1 MRIPMATRIWCSIF
15 LLCVGIIL
23 FPAYEHWVAT
33 RTWVAVDTPIS
44 LAPGHVRIDDF
55 RVNQSAAYYIGIK
68 LDDYDYWR
76 YPDCQD
82 YKAIQTR
89 WWLSRDGRLVSTWKD
104 YWGDFWGTGPNGPAR
119 GTGLGAFDST
129 SGPYSLDVEMLPGAA
144 CLQAFHPRLRVDA
157 DETEYARGGWIYAM
171 AILASFGLIGVSI
184 AFPLAS
190 LASAAAQPRVTGGES
205 LPIFDTLRAERE
217 STRRKLLLAERASTL
232 PTIGYVYAQTCL
244 VLFLG
249 IVPFFCN
256 WGRSNGIPVRVLRP
270 GVIQASTEGG
280 MKGLLVYV
288 DRGGNLYF
296 NSKRIKAEE
305 LPRAL
310 QAEFALRADW
320 SVYVDGDSDAEYA
333 DVVRAM
339 DLVRSAQGKV
349 IMVTPSL
356 RAEAEARR
364 N

>member
-1 MRIPMATRIWCSIF
+1 MRIPTARRISVSV
-15 LLCVGIIL
+15 LLFCTGIVL
-23 FPAYEHWVAT
+23 FPGYRHWVRT

-44 LAPGHVRIDDF
+44 LAPGHVRIDNF
-55 RVNQSAAYYIGIK
+55 HLNQSAAYYIGIK
-68 LDDYDYWR
+68 LDGYEYWR

-89 WWLSRDGRLVSTWKD
+89 WWLSSGGRLVSTWKD

-119 GTGLGAFDST
+119 GTGLGAFDSS
-129 SGPYSLDVEMLPGAA
+129 SGTYSLDVEIMPGAT

-157 DETEYARGGWIYAM
+157 DESDYTRGGWIYAI

-184 AFPLAS
+184 AFPLVSA
-190 LASAAAQPRVTGGES
+190 ASAAAQPQLAHGES
-205 LPIFDTLRAERE
+205 LPIFDALRAERE
-217 STRRKLLLAERASTL
+217 AARQKLLVMEPASTL
-232 PTIGYVYAQTCL
+232 PTIGYFYAL
-244 VLFLG
+244 AFSVLFLICG
-249 IVPFFCN
+249 SI
-256 WGRSNGIPVRVLRP
+256 WGNRQRSYGIPVRVLRP
-270 GVIQASTEGG
+270 GVIRSSTDRT
-280 MKGLLVYV
+280 KGLLVYV
-288 DRGGNLYF
+288 DRDSNLYF

-310 QAEFALRADW
+310 QAEFALRADY

-339 DLVRSAQGKV
+339 DLVRSAGGKV

-356 RAEAEARR
+356 RAEAEGTP
-364 N
+364 